1 MVMGARTL
9 EITAELIPEEEGGY
23 TVYCPE
29 LDIYTQGDTV
39 EEALANLKEAAE
51 LHLQEIGTEGLR
63 LRSIERRRISVE
75 IP

>member
-1 MVMGARTL
+1 MGARTL

>member
-1 MVMGARTL
+1 MGARTL

-51 LHLQEIGTEGLR
+51 LHLQEVGPEGLK
-63 LRSIERRRISVE
+63 LRPVERHRVCVE

>member
-1 MVMGARTL
+1 MGARTL
-9 EITAELIPEEEGGY
+9 EITAELIPEEGGY
-23 TVYCPE
+23 TIYCPE

-51 LHLQEIGTEGLR
+51 LHLQEVGSEGLK
-63 LRSIERRRISVE
+63 LRAVERRRISVE